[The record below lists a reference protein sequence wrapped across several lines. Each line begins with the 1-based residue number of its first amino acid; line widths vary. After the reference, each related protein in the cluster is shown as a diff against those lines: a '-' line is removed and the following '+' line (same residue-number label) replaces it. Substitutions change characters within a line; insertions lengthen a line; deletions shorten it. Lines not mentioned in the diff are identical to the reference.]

1 MKICIIGGGITGLSA
16 GYKLSKSGH
25 QVSIFESG
33 SFLGGQASTIKIEDF
48 EIEKAYHHLFAL
60 ILL

>member
-48 EIEKAYHHLFAL
+48 EIEKA
-60 ILL
+60 